1 MNSVPYFKKGFKMK
15 SKYINELLVKYL
27 GLKITRSRPTFE
39 QARKHLIES
48 CDVSFVVD
56 GGANRGQWAVEI
68 LKEYPNLD
76 VLSIEPIREA
86 FLELESQTARFA
98 NWRSLNVA
106 LGDAVGTGVMHV
118 ANNDEQSSSL
128 LEPEFHLEHYPTVQ
142 FTRTQETRITTLD
155 SLQIDENEKVYLKLD
170 IQGHELAALIG
181 GSNLLTKVVAIELE
195 MSPIEMYSSQATFLD
210 VANFLDKSGFKIF
223 TFADIF
229 RDNDGKW
236 TYVDVIFSR

>member
-1 MNSVPYFKKGFKMK
+1 
-15 SKYINELLVKYL
+15 
-27 GLKITRSRPTFE
+27 
-39 QARKHLIES
+39 
-48 CDVSFVVD
+48 
-56 GGANRGQWAVEI
+56 VEI
-68 LKEYPNLD
+68 LKEYPSLE

-86 FLELESQTARFA
+86 FIELESQTAIFA
-98 NWRSLNVA
+98 NWRCLNVA

-142 FTRTQETRITTLD
+142 FTRTQETRIITLD
-155 SLQIDENEKVYLKLD
+155 SLQIDEDEKVYLKLD
-170 IQGHELAALIG
+170 IQGHELSALMG
-181 GSNLLTKVVAIELE
+181 GSNLLSKVVVIELE

-210 VANFLDKSGFKIF
+210 IANFLRESGFKIF

-229 RDNDGKW
+229 RDDNGKW

>member
-1 MNSVPYFKKGFKMK
+1 MK

-27 GLKITRSRPTFE
+27 GLKIIRSRPTFE

-48 CDVSFVVD
+48 WDVSFVVD

-68 LKEYPNLD
+68 LKEYPNLN
-76 VLSIEPIREA
+76 VLSIEPISEA
-86 FLELESQTARFA
+86 FIELESQTAKFA

-142 FTRTQETRITTLD
+142 FTRTQKTPIITLD

-181 GSNLLTKVVAIELE
+181 GSKLLNNVVAIELE

-210 VANFLDKSGFKIF
+210 TANFLAESGFKIF